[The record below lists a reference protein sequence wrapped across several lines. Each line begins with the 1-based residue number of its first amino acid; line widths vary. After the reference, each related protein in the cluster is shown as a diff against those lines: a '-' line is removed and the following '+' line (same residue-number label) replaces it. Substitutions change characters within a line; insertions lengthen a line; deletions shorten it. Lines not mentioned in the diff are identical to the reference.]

1 MTNVK
6 YFLEVSNNIFKFQ
19 AFFLTLQ
26 CSDFIVFTY
35 GPICKWKLQYVKLW
49 GWFHCP
55 GLEPGPPAR
64 GSTMAEWQ
72 NFFSNLQLWQPVTL
86 QSFVLQRLTVSLWKG
101 LSLIKNILS
110 IQKVGRIFNIDFA
123 LSKWPHLHRPYV
135 VGGCLFNLGTVT
147 RKEKPQLCF
156 MFHLLLP

>member
-1 MTNVK
+1 MSPCKSKGCKVTVR
-6 YFLEVSNNIFKFQ
+6 Q
-19 AFFLTLQ
+19 TL
-26 CSDFIVFTY
+26 
-35 GPICKWKLQYVKLW
+35 KL
-49 GWFHCP
+49 FHCP

-72 NFFSNLQLWQPVTL
+72 NFFSNLQLWQLVTL
-86 QSFVLQRLTVSLWKG
+86 QSFVLQRPTVSLWKG

-110 IQKVGRIFNIDFA
+110 IQKVGRIFDIGFA

-147 RKEKPQLCF
+147 VSQTTCQPVTPWSATSKASLRSKNQTFIWLKKGLNKTLYIKYHF
-156 MFHLLLP
+156 